1 MSSDSIVN
9 LVVSQTV
16 EVVKPPR
23 VKKPTLP
30 AKLQK
35 LAVFQFWLLNSLKDA
50 SILSEESFESALTAL
65 HVCDSLELQTS
76 HLNSSLDAY
85 SLTNKTLRK
94 FITTRNA
101 PPKPPKKERAPRV
114 PKDPNAPKKERA
126 PRAPKDPNAPK
137 KERAPRAPKDP
148 NAPKKERAPRAPK
161 DPNAPKK
168 VRAKKNVIVSNDT
181 QDNLVAQ
188 IVAAASSPL
197 LETSV
202 DPVLETPTVVLE
214 TVDPLLKTPIVVET
228 PTVVETKVKKPRA
241 KKTSDPKPTKTPK
254 QTKKSNMN
262 ISAIEPTPSIPPSIP
277 PSNPPS
283 NSNPDPDPDADSEDI
298 QTREIYIDSVLYLL
312 DDSDGSLYS
321 PDSNLGNPLLG
332 KLVNDSFVPL

>member
-9 LVVSQTV
+9 IVVSQTV

-23 VKKPTLP
+23 VKKPALP

-50 SILSEESFESALTAL
+50 SILSEESFESSLTAL

-188 IVAAASSPL
+188 LVAAAYSP
-197 LETSV
+197 V
-202 DPVLETPTVVLE
+202 IETPIVIE
-214 TVDPLLKTPIVVET
+214 PVVET
-228 PTVVETKVKKPRA
+228 PVVPVIETPPVIETKVKKPRA
-241 KKTSDPKPTKTPK
+241 KKTSDPKPTKTSK

-262 ISAIEPTPSIPPSIP
+262 ISAIEPTPSNSSSIP
-277 PSNPPS
+277 PSNSSS
-283 NSNPDPDPDADSEDI
+283 NSDPDADSEDI

-332 KLVNDSFVPL
+332 KLVNDAFVPL